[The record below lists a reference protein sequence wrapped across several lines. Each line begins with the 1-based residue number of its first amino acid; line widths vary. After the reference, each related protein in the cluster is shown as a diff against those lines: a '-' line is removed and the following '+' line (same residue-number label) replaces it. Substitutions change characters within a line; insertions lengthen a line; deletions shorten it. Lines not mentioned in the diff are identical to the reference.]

1 MSTRKE
7 NNNQGLGFL
16 DGLGSIYGNVK
27 DSIWGKD
34 VSIMNKDSGG
44 FYNTDFWNADQW
56 QQFGGKGGL
65 IGDKGQLYNADGTSF
80 DVSSI
85 GGNTKGLGSTTEGG
99 FGGLLSGDNMK
110 TIGGY
115 AQTGQALLG
124 LYSGV
129 DNLFGSGAR
138 DRKDS
143 KNMMKKA
150 FEQNYAMNDM
160 AINKFKE
167 DNTRFKADRERIT
180 SSYMS

>member
-1 MSTRKE
+1 MAEKSYWDKILENFGAGSTPKYT
-7 NNNQGLGFL
+7 NQEL
-16 DGLGSIYGNVK
+16 GLGSIGN
-27 DSIWGKD
+27 SGANINSD
-34 VSIMNKDSGG
+34 VFKSGS
-44 FYNTDFWNADQW
+44 NTSSLNMSQPANYLNPPNSSLNLNTTT
-56 QQFGGKGGL
+56 GGE
-65 IGDKGQLYNADGTSF
+65 T
-80 DVSSI
+80 
-85 GGNTKGLGSTTEGG
+85 GLGSI
-99 FGGLLSGDNMK
+99 FGSDGMK

-129 DNLFGSGAR
+129 DNLFGSGAK

>member
-1 MSTRKE
+1 MAEKSYWDKILDSFGAGSTPKFT
-7 NNNQGLGFL
+7 NQEL
-16 DGLGSIYGNVK
+16 GLGSIGN
-27 DSIWGKD
+27 
-34 VSIMNKDSGG
+34 SGG
-44 FYNTDFWNADQW
+44 NINSDVFLSGSNGNALNMSQPTNYLRPTNTDINVNTTT
-56 QQFGGKGGL
+56 GGE
-65 IGDKGQLYNADGTSF
+65 T
-80 DVSSI
+80 
-85 GGNTKGLGSTTEGG
+85 GLGSIFGSEG
-99 FGGLLSGDNMK
+99 MK

-143 KNMMKKA
+143 KNMMKKS
-150 FEQNYAMNDM
+150 FEQNYAMNDL

>member
-1 MSTRKE
+1 MAEKSYWDKILDSFGAGSAPKFT
-7 NNNQGLGFL
+7 NQEL
-16 DGLGSIYGNVK
+16 GLGSIGN
-27 DSIWGKD
+27 
-34 VSIMNKDSGG
+34 SGG
-44 FYNTDFWNADQW
+44 NINSDVFLSGSNNANLNMSEPVNYLKPANSSLNLNTTT
-56 QQFGGKGGL
+56 GGE
-65 IGDKGQLYNADGTSF
+65 T
-80 DVSSI
+80 
-85 GGNTKGLGSTTEGG
+85 GLGSI
-99 FGGLLSGDNMK
+99 FGSDGMK

-150 FEQNYAMNDM
+150 FEQNYAMNDL